1 MKRDTILV
9 STFGAYLNEENLVD
23 EFGDRTEVLEYAL
36 EQGKEE
42 LMGVGSLD
50 DRTVMFGRDLKI
62 ARDLKEVEG
71 VGEFITES
79 IAGQKLLDH
88 DAYDV
93 SEENDDWSKAIGQ
106 AKSLAE
112 KALMTDP
119 DDYIDTDLNQAVAI
133 AKNTPQPDAVLIV
146 TDGSTPDGV
155 SWTVRNAVSAGIPV
169 SVIDIRETVDWDN
182 YDFGDE
188 EDAAEDEAEAEAEAE
203 PSARPDAEARAVASG
218 D

>member
-36 EQGKEE
+36 EQGVEE

-50 DRTVMFGRDLKI
+50 ERTVMFGRDYNI
-62 ARDLKEVEG
+62 ADDLEEVEG
-71 VGEFITES
+71 VGEVIAES
-79 IAGQKLLDH
+79 ISGKKLLGH
-88 DAYDV
+88 DDYDV
-93 SEENDDWSKAIGQ
+93 SGKEDMGKAIGQ
-106 AKSLAE
+106 AQSLAE
-112 KALMTDP
+112 RALMTDP
-119 DDYIDTDLNQAVAI
+119 DDYIETDLNQAVAI

-146 TDGSTPDGV
+146 TDGSTPNGL
-155 SWTVRNAVSAGIPV
+155 SYTVQNAVAAGLPV
-169 SVIDIRETVDWDN
+169 VVIDIRETVDWES
-182 YDFGDE
+182 YFEE
-188 EDAAEDEAEAEAEAE
+188 EDAAEDEAEAEAE